1 MMAKAFKKI
10 GLGLVLILGIGCA
23 TVYYFWHQATKLPDW
38 YADQSAQSLASA
50 DLPAN
55 AAKVDQKIKSETQR
69 SRASGRTNN
78 VEVQLSGEEINQLMV
93 AKLAQKTGT
102 AQLPTAIKAVNT
114 QINGDRLK
122 TGAVIDLAALPTS
135 DLDPQEKAWIDEI
148 NQKFPTLA
156 NRKIYVGI
164 EGKPQVD
171 EGQLIFDNSMKVQ
184 LGELSFTLTEL
195 AERLEVPEAKLQEK
209 LDLKLKVG
217 DLNVQQIEVQ
227 GGKAVFKGMIK

>member
-1 MMAKAFKKI
+1 MAKVFKKI
-10 GLGLVLILGIGCA
+10 GIGLAAVLGIGCA

-38 YADQSAQSLASA
+38 YADQSAQSLVTA

-55 AAKVDQKIKSETQR
+55 VAKVDQKIKSETQR
-69 SRASGRTNN
+69 SRASGTTNN
-78 VEVQLSGEEINQLMV
+78 VEVQLSGEEINELMV

-114 QINGDRLK
+114 QINGDQLK
-122 TGAVIDLAALPTS
+122 TGAVIDLAALPTG

-195 AERLEVPEAKLQEK
+195 AQRLEVPEAKLQEK
-209 LDLKLKVG
+209 LDLKLKLG